1 MQINYKNYKLMY
13 GMHRRFG
20 NMYKKRRARKNVPY
34 VYVTRL
40 ELSSRIQEKKYTV
53 YFRKKN
59 PQKYEYYFKNACNW
73 ALLLIKISAV
83 LEMCMV
89 KSYIH
94 SNNLQ
99 HVVMRLK
106 WKVHTFPQ

>member
-34 VYVTRL
+34 VTRL

-53 YFRKKN
+53 YFHKKN
-59 PQKYEYYFKNACNW
+59 LKNMNITLKMYANW
-73 ALLLIKISAV
+73 ALLLKISAV

-89 KSYIH
+89 KSYILC
-94 SNNLQ
+94 NNLQ